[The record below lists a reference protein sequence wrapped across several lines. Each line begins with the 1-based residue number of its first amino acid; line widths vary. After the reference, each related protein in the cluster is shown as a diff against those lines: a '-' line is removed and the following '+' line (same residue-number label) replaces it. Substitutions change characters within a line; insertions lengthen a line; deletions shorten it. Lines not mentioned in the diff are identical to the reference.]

1 MGIRCSLHVAL
12 DMSHVT
18 SHTSHV
24 IIRML
29 RLRGFCQKLECNSPT
44 TMNGRYANHHGSL
57 SYPANPMML
66 NLSYPLNPCCVT
78 VIMALVMMVIMLFA
92 RADRAAVALQLRSFF
107 GALYR
112 AVLAAGE

>member
-1 MGIRCSLHVAL
+1 
-12 DMSHVT
+12 
-18 SHTSHV
+18 
-24 IIRML
+24 
-29 RLRGFCQKLECNSPT
+29 
-44 TMNGRYANHHGSL
+44 MNGRYANHHGSL